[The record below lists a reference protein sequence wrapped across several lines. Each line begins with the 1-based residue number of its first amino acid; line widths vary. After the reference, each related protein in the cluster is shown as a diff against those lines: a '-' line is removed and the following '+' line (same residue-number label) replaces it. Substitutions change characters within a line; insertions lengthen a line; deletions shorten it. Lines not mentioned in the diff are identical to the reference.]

1 MSTDNGNSDHTV
13 FRSSAG
19 DRTVLRPT
27 PGRRSGGAAR
37 PSPGPAQSA
46 PPPSDLPP
54 SAPRPAAQPL
64 PADFRSI
71 RGLNPLV
78 GAASALLAILG
89 TVRGTAA
96 HPNPAGLYQRLA
108 QELKTF
114 EMRAREQGVRAE
126 IALAARYVLCSA
138 LDEAVLNTPWGSESP
153 WMQRTLLSAFHNENT
168 GGEKFFAILDRMRQS
183 PAENRDMLEL
193 QYLILSLGFEGRYRL
208 MANGRDHLES
218 LREELFR
225 TLRTYRGE
233 YERELSAHWQGVG
246 RTRSMLSDY
255 VPMWVVASVVGA
267 VLLVTYLGF
276 RVWLYQSSEPVH
288 ARLLEIEPAAEVAP
302 APARLGARGDE
313 MDAAR

>member
-1 MSTDNGNSDHTV
+1 MSTHDGDSDHTV
-13 FRSSAG
+13 FRSDAG

-27 PGRRSGGAAR
+27 PGRRSSAAPR
-37 PSPGPAQSA
+37 PAPAPA
-46 PPPSDLPP
+46 AVADPPPA
-54 SAPRPAAQPL
+54 APRPAARTR
-64 PADFRSI
+64 PADFQGI

-89 TVRGTAA
+89 NVRATAA

-114 EMRAREQGVRAE
+114 ELRAREQDVRAE
-126 IALAARYVLCSA
+126 IVLAARYVLCSA

-168 GGEKFFAILDRMRQS
+168 GGEKFFVILDRMRQS

-208 MANGRDHLES
+208 MANGRDQLEA

-233 YERELSAHWQGVG
+233 YERELSARWQGVG
-246 RTRSMLSDY
+246 RTRSTLSDY
-255 VPMWVVASVVGA
+255 VPMWVVASVVA
-267 VLLVTYLGF
+267 AFLLVSYLGF

-288 ARLLEIEPAAEVAP
+288 ARLLEVERPAAVAERP
-302 APARLGARGDE
+302 VRLGARDE
-313 MDAAR
+313 LEDAAR